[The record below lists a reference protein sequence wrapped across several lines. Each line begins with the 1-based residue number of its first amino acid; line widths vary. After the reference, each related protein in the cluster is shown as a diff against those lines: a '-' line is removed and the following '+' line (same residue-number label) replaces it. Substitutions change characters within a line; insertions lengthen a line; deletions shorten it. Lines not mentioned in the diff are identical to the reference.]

1 MSKKRNEILFPTF
14 KRINEPDFERI
25 SILTKK
31 AMGNRTILSFAEDCG
46 LSKTTISRI
55 LNKQLKTSLVDE
67 IVDTIVKN
75 SSHNSGVT
83 LMDFLEANG
92 MVEYKENESYDE
104 PIVKD
109 METFA
114 RPEYAKKFQ
123 SAGIK
128 LVESRFNNFGFEY
141 STIEGHDFDSIP
153 HFAFDIEYETNALI
167 EHGITNWS
175 FDFLYHTKSDNK
187 ETFYNRLSKVFA
199 SAFLFP
205 NEMQNRAI
213 TIVTNATELYED
225 VLYDFCSAEVT
236 VPISIIFADVISG
249 KIYEEYQIP
258 FKDQYINL
266 EILK

>member
-1 MSKKRNEILFPTF
+1 MSKKRNEILFPKF

-25 SILTKK
+25 SVLTKK

-55 LNKQLKTSLVDE
+55 LNMQLKTSLVDE

-83 LMDFLEANG
+83 LLDFLDANG
-92 MVEYKENESYDE
+92 MVEMTENETYDE
-104 PIVKD
+104 IIVKD
-109 METFA
+109 MEVSS
-114 RPEYAKKFQ
+114 RPEYAKKFE
-123 SAGIK
+123 SAGRK
-128 LVESRFNNFGFEY
+128 LIESRFNHFGFEH
-141 STIEGHDFDSIP
+141 SIIKGDDFDSIP
-153 HFAFDIEYETNALI
+153 HFAFDVEYQTNAFS
-167 EHGITNWS
+167 EHEITNWS
-175 FDFLYHTKSDNK
+175 FDFIYYTNNDNK
-187 ETFYNRLSKVFA
+187 ETFYNKLSKVFA

-205 NEMQNRAI
+205 KAMKNRAI

-236 VPISIIFADVISG
+236 VPISIIVADVITG

-258 FKDQYINL
+258 MKDQYINL